1 MDSGVHT
8 SLHPNCHHQEV
19 YAKLNLK
26 ITYPPLYEQLVWDY
40 KNANAQSHNWNIQLG
55 EVTWK

>member
-1 MDSGVHT
+1 MDSGVYA

-40 KNANAQSHNWNIQLG
+40 KNANAQSHN
-55 EVTWK
+55 